1 MWHKPQTLIV
11 IIIYKVEKLERKT
24 NILFGGQ
31 PDLNV
36 QFDLNKDA
44 LENNN

>member
-11 IIIYKVEKLERKT
+11 IIIYKVEKLEPKT